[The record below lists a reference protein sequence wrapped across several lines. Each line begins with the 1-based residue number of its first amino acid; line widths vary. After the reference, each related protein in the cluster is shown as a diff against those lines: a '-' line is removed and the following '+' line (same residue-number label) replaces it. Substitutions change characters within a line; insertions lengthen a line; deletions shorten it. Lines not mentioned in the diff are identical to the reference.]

1 MQCRPYL
8 TDRGRFA
15 AYVVLVQQRWLDA
28 APEPWDLHPGD
39 VIWARYML
47 EDQFS
52 RWHERVLLWEELGRL
67 RGYSLIYPKSR
78 EIVLAMAADLEC
90 NVDLVTEML
99 ERAREQG
106 NRLEPEGSAFFPTM
120 FSGSALEV
128 TYRSLGMQQNGDPFM
143 RMNARALSCDEQLS
157 AVMPAG
163 WIVRPLA
170 GPDEDPARVDVHR
183 QVFAPS
189 KMTVEAYARGCAP
202 CLNTMWTSIW
212 SRSGR
217 TERSR
222 AMRLLPV
229 RSSHAHGAVGTSWGV
244 AGVSA
249 NGFDACGADGR
260 IAAAP
265 RAGGGARLRQLLHR
279 QPGGDWVIRV
289 GWVSGRMAVGD
300 VGGSSGSGR
309 ELLGL
314 LPVLRATRVTVL
326 HVKRIGANAPPDR
339 PRFGSNPAHRAPSR

>member
-8 TDRGRFA
+8 TDREDLPRMLA
-15 AYVVLVQQRWLDA
+15 LVQQRWLDA

-106 NRLEPEGSAFFPTM
+106 NRLEPEGSAFFPTT

-170 GPDEDPARVDVHR
+170 GPDEYPARVEVHR
-183 QVFAPS
+183 QAFAPS
-189 KMTVEAYARGCAP
+189 KMTVEAYAR
-202 CLNTMWTSIW
+202 L
-212 SRSGR
+212 R
-217 TERSR
+217 TVPEYD
-222 AMRLLPV
+222 ADLDLV
-229 RSSHAHGAVGTSWGV
+229 AVGPDGAISSYAIAW
-244 AGVSA
+244 
-249 NGFDACGADGR
+249 FDPVTRTGLFEPVGALPEFRRMGLT
-260 IAAAP
+260 
-265 RAGGGARLRQLLHR
+265 RAVLTEGLQRLRARGAERVYVNCFTDSPAAIGLYESAGFREVWQ
-279 QPGGDWVIRV
+279 WV
-289 GWVSGRMAVGD
+289 M
-300 VGGSSGSGR
+300 
-309 ELLGL
+309 LG
-314 LPVLRATRVTVL
+314 A
-326 HVKRIGANAPPDR
+326 
-339 PRFGSNPAHRAPSR
+339 